1 MKSIIIGIGI
11 IAGAFILA
19 PTPEQP
25 NMIFLESREFG
36 LNANEI
42 VAMWEVVYRG
52 SGESAYFMRL
62 RGEERFTLT
71 YEEYHEFK
79 DRLE

>member
-25 NMIFLESREFG
+25 NMIFLESRELG
-36 LNANEI
+36 VSANDI
-42 VAMWEVVYRG
+42 TSMWRTAYTG
-52 SGESAYFMRL
+52 SKKVGYYVKL
-62 RGEERFTLT
+62 RGEESFTLS
-71 YEEYHEFK
+71 YEAYHELK